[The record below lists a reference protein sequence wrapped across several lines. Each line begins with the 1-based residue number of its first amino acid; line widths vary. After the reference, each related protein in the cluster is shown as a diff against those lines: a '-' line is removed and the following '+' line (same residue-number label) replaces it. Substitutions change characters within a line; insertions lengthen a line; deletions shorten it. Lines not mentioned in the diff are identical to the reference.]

1 MLFLSTFFYK
11 EKSFDYILIS
21 FLTCFYKGDFNFV
34 TIFSYKKFIS
44 FSIPLFALF
53 SNSII
58 AEQLLTKSEILRNSN
73 QCFTDL
79 EYKVCRNLFLEIE
92 KLQLVES
99 EQNRYKCQA
108 SILGLQTEL
117 IEAYYFKKL
126 KKNKNGIMLPY
137 VNKNC

>member
-1 MLFLSTFFYK
+1 M
-11 EKSFDYILIS
+11 
-21 FLTCFYKGDFNFV
+21 N
-34 TIFSYKKFIS
+34 IFSYKKLIS

-53 SNSII
+53 LNPIV

-73 QCFTDL
+73 QCFNDL
-79 EYKVCRNLFLEIE
+79 EYKVCSNLFLEIE

-99 EQNRYKCQA
+99 EQNRYKCQS

-137 VNKNC
+137 VIKNC